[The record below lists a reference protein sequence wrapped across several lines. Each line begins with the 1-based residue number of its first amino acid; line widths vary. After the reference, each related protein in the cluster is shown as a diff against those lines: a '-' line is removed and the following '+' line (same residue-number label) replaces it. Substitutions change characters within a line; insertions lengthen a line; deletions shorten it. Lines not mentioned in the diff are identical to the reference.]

1 MSAMFVREIWSKRL
15 PSIARAALASIGLA
29 LMIALLA
36 AATPSL
42 AQQPGTNVRP
52 PASAG
57 GPPPGTPAPGLP
69 GADRGNIY
77 DVEMWRKVRG
87 GVEGH
92 CTLPDRNACRLV
104 QADGEAWR
112 NLRNGPLPTYG
123 AWGLAGV
130 VGLLALFFLVRGRIK
145 IDHGWS
151 GRTIQRFT
159 NFERMAHWLLA
170 VSFIILALTGLNI
183 TYGRYVLL
191 PYIGKEAFANVS
203 IIGKWLHNYVAFAFM
218 VALVLV
224 FVRWVIHNFPSWRD
238 IVWIAK
244 GGGMLVKGSHPPAWK
259 FNAGQKLLFWLVI
272 LGGVSLS
279 LSGIA
284 LLFPFQTNMFAKTF
298 EFLNKFGF
306 NLPTTLTPIQEMQYA
321 TTWHAIMALVLTI
334 VIIGHIYIGTI
345 GMQGAFAA
353 MGSGQVDV
361 NWAKEHHSLWADQ
374 VLKGKSG
381 DSPPPPAPVAPTGP
395 KPVPAE

>member
-1 MSAMFVREIWSKRL
+1 MSALSVRINWLERL
-15 PSIARAALASIGLA
+15 QRSARRAAACIGLS
-29 LMIALLA
+29 LLLA
-36 AATPSL
+36 LVAAVLPAS
-42 AQQPGTNVRP
+42 AQQQPGSNVRP
-52 PASAG
+52 PANAS
-57 GPPPGTPAPGLP
+57 GPPAGTPGPGLP

-87 GVEGH
+87 GIEGH

-104 QADGEAWR
+104 QSDGEAWR

-123 AWGLAGV
+123 AYGVAGML
-130 VGLLALFFLVRGRIK
+130 GLLALFFLVRGRIK

-151 GRTIQRFT
+151 GRTIERFT

-191 PYIGKEAFANVS
+191 PFIGKEAFASLS

-224 FVRWVIHNFPSWRD
+224 FFRWVIHNFPSWRD

-244 GGGMLVKGSHPPAWK
+244 GGGMFVKGSHPPAWK

-284 LLFPFQTNMFAKTF
+284 LLFPFQTSMFAKTF
-298 EFLNKFGF
+298 DILNKLGF

-334 VIIGHIYIGTI
+334 VIIAHIYIGTI

-353 MGSGQVDV
+353 MGSGKVDV

-374 VLKGKSG
+374 VLKEKS
-381 DSPPPPAPVAPTGP
+381 DPPAPAAPIGP